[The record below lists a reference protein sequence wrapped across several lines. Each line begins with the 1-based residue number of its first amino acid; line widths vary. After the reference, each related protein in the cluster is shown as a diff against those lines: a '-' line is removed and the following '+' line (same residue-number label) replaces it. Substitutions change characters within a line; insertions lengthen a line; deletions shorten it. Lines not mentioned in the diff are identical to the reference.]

1 MYMFELLAQYHLP
14 EEDIKK
20 NSEAFMTLFTNSLQD
35 QDVKV
40 KVSALKA
47 ITAFLSSIEDEE
59 VLMKYASAMDNILDV
74 VISVLQHDEEQGQ
87 ASLESIIEL
96 T

>member
-1 MYMFELLAQYHLP
+1 
-14 EEDIKK
+14 
-20 NSEAFMTLFTNSLQD
+20 
-35 QDVKV
+35 VKV

-96 T
+96 TQVHGEIWEKSCGKLLFVMSEIMKASNFEAATR